1 MNGKAPQPS
10 AENARSAFFAG
21 FGMLVLVS
29 PSSFLLIYGGMVN
42 PKLFALVSLLETG
55 LLGFMGALLIFVV
68 SGHIRQEI
76 FVETVKI
83 VFGAFSKGGKAG
95 EG

>member
-1 MNGKAPQPS
+1 VTGDAPQPS

-29 PSSFLLIYGGMVN
+29 PSSFLLSYGAMVN
-42 PKLFALVSLLETG
+42 PELFAEVSLLETG
-55 LLGFMGALLIFVV
+55 LLGFMGALVMFVV

-83 VFGAFSKGGKAG
+83 VFGSLSKSGKAD

>member
-1 MNGKAPQPS
+1 
-10 AENARSAFFAG
+10 
-21 FGMLVLVS
+21 MLVLVS
-29 PSSFLLIYGGMVN
+29 PSPFLLSYGAMVN
-42 PKLFALVSLLETG
+42 PELFAEVSLLETG
-55 LLGFMGALLIFVV
+55 LLGFMGALVMFVV

-83 VFGAFSKGGKAG
+83 VFGSLSKSGKAD

>member
-1 MNGKAPQPS
+1 
-10 AENARSAFFAG
+10 
-21 FGMLVLVS
+21 MLVLVS
-29 PSSFLLIYGGMVN
+29 PSSFLLSYGAMVN
-42 PKLFALVSLLETG
+42 PELFAEVSLLETG
-55 LLGFMGALLIFVV
+55 LLGFMGALVMFVV

-83 VFGAFSKGGKAG
+83 VFGSLSKSGKAD